1 VFAAG
6 VTLLRPHPGLGPDP
20 HAREVGRSMQSF
32 GASCERLVE
41 VLMVLLIGATMASVD
56 WSWPIAGFALV
67 VVLLVRPLSVL
78 LGLPPSALPPGQRA
92 LAAWF
97 GVRGVGSMFYL
108 ALALE
113 FGISGGAARELL
125 SATLACVALSIAL
138 HGISSTPLMDA
149 YRRRRAPARRH
160 G

>member
-1 VFAAG
+1 
-6 VTLLRPHPGLGPDP
+6 
-20 HAREVGRSMQSF
+20 
-32 GASCERLVE
+32 
-41 VLMVLLIGATMASVD
+41 
-56 WSWPIAGFALV
+56 
-67 VVLLVRPLSVL
+67 
-78 LGLPPSALPPGQRA
+78 
-92 LAAWF
+92 
-97 GVRGVGSMFYL
+97 VRGVGSMFYL

-149 YRRRRAPARRH
+149 YRRRRQRAPATPH